1 MRTVAAD
8 NAFGR
13 GRRLSTLGRQ
23 SVGKDS
29 SDRRGRPGK
38 RRTLSG
44 KQQPST
50 SRDGATPG
58 GAELR
63 ANLIGDMSSAM
74 EVSAESVENARKK
87 DNVKKKFA
95 KRLGKRATRMRLASE
110 NMQYEDVSNFVTIL
124 YGINYQIFE

>member
-29 SDRRGRPGK
+29 SNRRGRPGK

-44 KQQPST
+44 NQQPST
-50 SRDGATPG
+50 SRDGAT
-58 GAELR
+58 LR

-74 EVSAESVENARKK
+74 EVSVESVENARKK
-87 DNVKKKFA
+87 DNVKKKFT